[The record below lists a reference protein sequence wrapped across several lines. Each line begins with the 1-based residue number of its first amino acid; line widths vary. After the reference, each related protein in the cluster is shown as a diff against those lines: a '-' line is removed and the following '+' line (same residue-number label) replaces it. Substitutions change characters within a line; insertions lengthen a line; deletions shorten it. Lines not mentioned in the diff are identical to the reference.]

1 MSPFIRPVCPANDDG
16 ERVSR
21 LYRETSEDLLAFL
34 LRRCPT
40 ASDAADCMAETYRIA
55 WEKRAQ
61 VPAGDEARPWLFGVA
76 RNVARRER
84 TRDERAE
91 AVSREL
97 ALVAESLEVVTGSE
111 DSAASAALSELSRL
125 DQEIVTML
133 TWDGLAP
140 REVASILG
148 LSPNAVRVRAY
159 KARTRLRALLAASNA
174 DEATRARD
182 TLILRGP
189 RSSQPGLR

>member
-1 MSPFIRPVCPANDDG
+1 MT
-16 ERVSR
+16 VSGFSY
-21 LYRETSEDLLAFL
+21 LYRETSEALFAFL
-34 LRRCPT
+34 LRRCLT

-55 WEKRAQ
+55 WEKRDRM
-61 VPAGDEARPWLFGVA
+61 PTGDEARPWLFGVA

-84 TRDERAE
+84 TRGERAE

-97 ALVAESLEVVTGSE
+97 GLVAESAEMVTGSE
-111 DSAASAALSELSRL
+111 DGAAAAALSELSPL
-125 DQEIVTML
+125 DQEIITML
-133 TWDGLAP
+133 SWDGLAP

-174 DEATRARD
+174 GEGGDTPDASPAATE
-182 TLILRGP
+182 RG
-189 RSSQPGLR
+189 G